1 MGLAS
6 VAADEVLAHR
16 RLHLAALDSSPFSA
30 EAAAKIRRY
39 GAPLGLLLEHHAQL
53 DRCMSRLQQL
63 MTEAEAKGGSLP
75 AGAVVLA
82 DSLSQSLG
90 RFERHWHAPPGGIW
104 LTAAWP
110 DVLVPEFSRLLP
122 FAAGLACCRTVRL
135 HGLDARLKWVNDVL
149 VNGRKIAGVLCSTI
163 FRPNKDRWHCIGIG
177 LNANNQDFPTELQAS
192 AASMAG
198 ELGHALDLRELAGQ
212 LLAELS
218 WAVGLLHYDEAL
230 ALREGQS
237 CEDGR
242 ESLLL
247 SAWRQL
253 SNTIGRRVEY
263 GFDVQKE
270 PLFQAK
276 AVALDPCGGLVMEL
290 EDGGRVT
297 EYSGEIVYL

>member
-1 MGLAS
+1 MLSSFQEEAQR
-6 VAADEVLAHR
+6 HR
-16 RLHLAALDSSPFSA
+16 LRHLAALQQMSA
-30 EAAAKIRRY
+30 FPAEETAKILAY

-63 MTEAEAKGGSLP
+63 MAEAEARGTALP
-75 AGAVVLA
+75 AGAAVLA

-135 HGLDARLKWVNDVL
+135 YGLDARLKWVNDVL
-149 VNGRKIAGVLCSTI
+149 VDGRKIAGILCSTVL
-163 FRPNKDRWHCIGIG
+163 RPNQDRYHLIGIG
-177 LNANNQDFPTELQAS
+177 LNANNREFPAELQAS
-192 AASMAG
+192 AVSLT
-198 ELGHALDLRELAGQ
+198 ELLGDDVDRAKLAGQ

-218 WAVGLLHYDEAL
+218 WAVGLLHYDEEQ

-242 ESLLL
+242 KPLLL
-247 SAWRQL
+247 NAWQSL
-253 SNTIGRRVEY
+253 SDTVGRRVEY
-263 GFDVQKE
+263 GFDVQQK
-270 PLFQAK
+270 PLFRAE
-276 AVALDPCGGLVMEL
+276 AVGLDPCGGLVMEL
-290 EDGGRVT
+290 DDGGRVV

>member
-1 MGLAS
+1 MTHDML
-6 VAADEVLAHR
+6 EQR
-16 RLHLAALDSSPFSA
+16 RRHLAALDSSPFSA

-39 GAPLGLLLEHHAQL
+39 GAPLGLLLEHHTQL

-63 MTEAEAKGGSLP
+63 MAEAEAKGGALP

-122 FAAGLACCRTVRL
+122 FAAGLACCRAVRL

-149 VNGRKIAGVLCSTI
+149 VNGRKIAGILCATV
-163 FRPNKDRWHCIGIG
+163 FRPNKDRYHLIGIG
-177 LNANNQDFPTELQAS
+177 LNANNQHFPPELRNS
-192 AASMAG
+192 AVSMA
-198 ELGHALDLRELAGQ
+198 ELLGHDLNLIELAGQ

-218 WAVGLLHYDEAL
+218 WAVGLLHYDEEL
-230 ALREGQS
+230 ALREGRS

-242 ESLLL
+242 EALLL
-247 SAWRQL
+247 NAWRSL
-253 SNTIGRRVEY
+253 SDTIGRRVEY

-270 PLFQAK
+270 PLFRAK
-276 AVALDPCGGLVMEL
+276 AAGLDPCGGLIMEL

-297 EYSGEIVYL
+297 EYSGEIVYLN

>member
-1 MGLAS
+1 MLAQRS
-6 VAADEVLAHR
+6 I
-16 RLHLAALDSSPFSA
+16 HLAALERLSIFPA
-30 EAAAKIRRY
+30 EETAKILAW
-39 GAPLGLLLEHHAQL
+39 GAPMGAAVEQHQQL

-63 MTEAEAKGGSLP
+63 MDAAEANGGTLP
-75 AGAVVLA
+75 AGTVVLA

-90 RFERHWHAPPGGIW
+90 RFERHWHAPSGGIW

-122 FAAGLACCRTVRL
+122 FAAGLACCRTIRL

-177 LNANNQDFPTELQAS
+177 LNANNHDFPAELQAS

-253 SNTIGRRVEY
+253 SDTIGRRVKY

-276 AVALDPCGGLVMEL
+276 AVALDPCGGLVMDL
-290 EDGGRVT
+290 QDGSSVT
-297 EYSGEIVYL
+297 EYSGEILYL